1 MKVDKPSVVEMS
13 LGVGG
18 EQNPGCVSTSTSSP
32 LVMSSIPDNVMGLV
46 REGEACGPVCLPRV
60 PLPQAIVQITQPLPL
75 SRSALSDGGAG
86 VTALVTKAGDRDV
99 TLTPVTLRS
108 IPISFPARG
117 QTIGSV
123 TLSKNSSCSVTAAV
137 NAAPLLDSE
146 DIDNSDLISSL
157 SANSSACSNVV
168 FSQSHGREVPLESI
182 TLDSNQQLVSDVDIS
197 TAKCSRAS
205 FQYDSCH
212 SSSTA
217 NIVTISQA
225 TLSLP
230 VVYTTPHQQLSANQ
244 EALPIM
250 MSSSMMPR
258 DQMLSSNLN
267 PLPKLMSI
275 QGVKDH
281 RGEIISIV
289 D

>member
-1 MKVDKPSVVEMS
+1 M
-13 LGVGG
+13 
-18 EQNPGCVSTSTSSP
+18 NTSTGSS
-32 LVMSSIPDNVMGLV
+32 LVMSSVPDGVIGLV
-46 REGEACGPVCLPRV
+46 RDGEVGGSVCLPRV
-60 PLPQAIVQITQPLPL
+60 PLPQAIVQITQPL
-75 SRSALSDGGAG
+75 SRSALSEEGAG
-86 VTALVTKAGDRDV
+86 VSTLMTRAGDRDV

-137 NAAPLLDSE
+137 NTAPLLDSE

-157 SANSSACSNVV
+157 SANSSACSSIV

-205 FQYDSCH
+205 LQYDSCH

-230 VVYTTPHQQLSANQ
+230 VVYTTPHHQLSTNQ
-244 EALPIM
+244 ESLPTM

-275 QGVKDH
+275 SGAKDH
-281 RGEIISIV
+281 RGKLNVKSCRV
-289 D
+289 NF